1 MIPYRLS
8 LVGLSILLSLPI
20 CAQTY
25 IGLKGGVNQS
35 KANFI
40 FDIEPSTVIS
50 STDLLGY
57 HFSIPLEIEVNEMVN
72 FLPEVAI
79 VSEGTIFS
87 SQVQEEQLTYNNT
100 ITYLKFPLMGKLK
113 LLKNKHYEFGIVGGV
128 VPAFALDV
136 SSFYFKSTDWR
147 RIVDIPTDFT
157 SAGIKRFDLAI
168 SFGLNTEKA
177 IANGL
182 KIMLDIRYNLGML
195 NLENRSNITNTTE
208 SFGLTVGLLTPL
220 FKKQKM
226 VKL

>member
-1 MIPYRLS
+1 MIPYRLYVVT
-8 LVGLSILLSLPI
+8 LGLLLSFPI
-20 CAQTY
+20 FSQTY

-40 FDIEPSTVIS
+40 FDIDPSSVIS

-57 HFSIPLEIEVNEMVN
+57 HFSIPLEVSVNEMVN
-72 FLPEVAI
+72 FMTEVAL

-87 SQVQEEQLTYNNT
+87 SQVQEEQRTYNNT

-113 LLKNKHYEFGIVGGV
+113 LFKNKHYEFGVVGGV
-128 VPAFALDV
+128 VPALAVDV
-136 SSFYFKSTDWR
+136 SSFYFKSLDFGRT
-147 RIVDIPTDFT
+147 VDLPIDFEE
-157 SAGIKRFDLAI
+157 AGIKRFDLAV
-168 SFGLNTEKA
+168 SLGLNTEKT

-195 NLENRSNITNTTE
+195 NIEKHSRITNTTE
-208 SFGLTVGLLTPL
+208 SFSLTFGLLTPL

-226 VKL
+226 VSF